1 MEDLDNENPNPN
13 QIRPI
18 KISVRAAEITSK
30 FKSIKDRQ
38 GFCREMSK
46 IIFIIFRPFFPKKV
60 GFDSTFFLQ
69 VLRGDKK
76 VSAIYLC
83 V

>member
-46 IIFIIFRPFFPKKV
+46 IIFIIFRSFF
-60 GFDSTFFLQ
+60 S
-69 VLRGDKK
+69 
-76 VSAIYLC
+76 
-83 V
+83 